1 MRAVVVR
8 DGALV
13 VGEIDRPLPGPR
25 QVLARV
31 RACGIC
37 GSDLHALQHARARRL
52 DGVVMG
58 HEFVAEIVERG
69 PGAER
74 WAPGTRVV
82 SSPSIPPAEVAA
94 AATGAADAR
103 NYFLVPG
110 TQTIGYST
118 EYPGG
123 FGEYLVL
130 SAPLLVPV
138 PSGLSDRLAAT
149 TEPCAVG
156 LHAVRAA
163 RIRKGE
169 HALVLGAGPV
179 GLMTLLWLKREGV
192 RHVTVTEVSAPR
204 RAMAERLG
212 ADLVLDPRQGPV
224 AERLATGAGGLP
236 AVVFE
241 CVGVPGTLQQAM
253 DLAALEGRVIVV
265 GVCATPDQI
274 VPATAI
280 RKHLALDFVL
290 AYSAAEIAEAL
301 AAIAD
306 GSIDPTPLITR
317 IVTLDALPAAFEA
330 LRDPTHCKVLVE
342 FL

>member
-13 VGEIDRPLPGPR
+13 VGEVERPVPGPQ

-31 RACGIC
+31 RACGVC
-37 GSDLHALQHARARRL
+37 GSDLHALDHARARRL
-52 DGVVMG
+52 DGVIMG
-58 HEFVAEIVERG
+58 HEFVAEIVEVG

-82 SSPSIPPAEVAA
+82 STPSMPPAEVAA
-94 AATGAADAR
+94 TAAAAGPC

-110 TQTIGYST
+110 TQTIGYSLS
-118 EYPGG
+118 YPGG

-138 PSGLSDRLAAT
+138 PPGLSDRLAAT

-163 RIRKGE
+163 RLRPGE
-169 HALVLGAGPV
+169 HALVMGAGPI

-192 RHVTVTEVSAPR
+192 RHVTVTEMSAPR
-204 RAMAERLG
+204 RAIAEQLG
-212 ADLVLDPRQGPV
+212 ADLVLDPRETPV
-224 AERLATGAGGLP
+224 AERLVAAAGGLP
-236 AVVFE
+236 PLVFE
-241 CVGVPGTLQQAM
+241 CVGVPGTLQQAI
-253 DLAALEGRVIVV
+253 DLAAVEGRVIVV
-265 GVCATPDQI
+265 GVCATPDQV

-280 RKHLALDFVL
+280 GKHLALQFVL
-290 AYSAAEIAEAL
+290 AYTAAEIAEAA

-306 GSIDPTPLITR
+306 GSIDPSPLISR
-317 IVTLDALPAAFEA
+317 VVTLEELPAAFEA
-330 LRDPTHCKVLVE
+330 LRDPAHCKVLVE
-342 FL
+342 FP